1 MFIVYKFCNPTT
13 GEYYINFTS
22 KELSEVLKKKLSLF
36 LKAKEWAPYFVLF
49 DEDTINVEKLCTFE
63 YQNSCLDFIRLYKH
77 YNAGCINDIQ
87 NPKYFFE

>member
-36 LKAKEWAPYFVLF
+36 LKAKEWEPYYVLF
-49 DEDTINVEKLCTFE
+49 DEDTINTEKLCTFE

-87 NPKYFFE
+87 NPK